1 MPSVKNPNG
10 PSKNRLAA
18 RASRARK
25 ERTKKSL
32 AGKHKIDK
40 ADTRRGAKPGLLPT
54 SGPNRRI
61 SAKKAKKLEKKLG
74 YAVQRSMA
82 ADGEAV
88 SKGETPHDA
97 RQRWDTDNN
106 ANRDCVIVAAEE
118 DEEVR
123 EGPDENEMEGIM

>member
-25 ERTKKSL
+25 NRTKKSL
-32 AGKHKIDK
+32 AGKHKIDA
-40 ADTRRGAKPGLLPT
+40 ADVRRGAKPGLLPT

-74 YAVQRSMA
+74 YAVQRHMA
-82 ADGEAV
+82 ANGEAV
-88 SKGETPHDA
+88 PKGETIPA
-97 RQRWDTDNN
+97 KL
-106 ANRDCVIVAAEE
+106 
-118 DEEVR
+118 
-123 EGPDENEMEGIM
+123 